1 MSVLEPA
8 ELNKLKIALRQ
19 VEKGE
24 DIHSAVANAEYVN
37 YDQTLLDKINI
48 LKNIPILNT
57 NIIKYLYS
65 IQLTDKIEDVAPKV
79 NAIYQLALASKL
91 IEDKALAEKEAE
103 RNAENNEDNE
113 LKKLVGKS
121 TDETAV
127 NILKALLNINKG

>member
-1 MSVLEPA
+1 MSVLEPS
-8 ELNKLKIALRQ
+8 ELNKLKIALQQ

-24 DIHSAVANAEYVN
+24 DIHSAVANADYVN

-65 IQLTDKIEDVAPKV
+65 IQLTDKIADVAPKV

-103 RNAENNEDNE
+103 REETDG
-113 LKKLVGKS
+113 LKKLVGKT